1 MLGRMR
7 AVHSTSPADGHIG
20 THGALASVQ
29 PRGPRARGIDGRE
42 ELMPK
47 VLLSLECP

>member
-7 AVHSTSPADGHIG
+7 AVHSNSPADGHIG
-20 THGALASVQ
+20 NHGSLASVQ